1 MDPIK
6 TSLKNTKAWVRKK
19 HSRDFPKNMEGLCA
33 IASHKL
39 FKNLQKRNVAAKIV
53 VGDLLGGGSHCWLE
67 VSEQVFDIT
76 SRQFN
81 LRSVSKITRSKYL
94 QRLHEKANI
103 ELKFTRFFEFED
115 EETFLKHLYRN
126 HWPLKQIPKRA

>member
-39 FKNLQKRNVAAKIV
+39 FKNLRKRNVEAKIV

-81 LRSVSKITRSKYL
+81 LRSVSKVSRSKYF
-94 QRLHEKANI
+94 QKLHEKASVEI
-103 ELKFTRFFEFED
+103 RFCRFFEFED